1 MIGDAMNVQQLEY
14 IIEIAKEKNITR
26 AAKNLFISQSNLS
39 QYLAKLENELDVPLF
54 IRHRNELVLTDAGM
68 EYVEAAKEVI
78 RIKENLYAKIAE
90 ASKNRHITLGVSSQW
105 GMNLLSDVLPRFRTM
120 MPGILLD
127 VSEGPTQKLIPQLNE
142 GLLDFALIST
152 HKCSD
157 PLNHLEVLKEEAVFL
172 ALPASYAASRQISE
186 DMSGEEALSKLTDTG
201 LILSQKRTALRE
213 ISDEICLQHHL
224 NAATV
229 CEINSMPMTVKL
241 VAKGMGIGFVPQS
254 CINQELPVIYLSLSS
269 NARRYQAII
278 YRNQMILHSAEQTI
292 LKLIHEFSQNNY
304 DL

>member
-78 RIKENLYAKIAE
+78 RIKENLYSKIAE

-142 GLLDFALIST
+142 GFWI
-152 HKCSD
+152 
-157 PLNHLEVLKEEAVFL
+157 
-172 ALPASYAASRQISE
+172 LP
-186 DMSGEEALSKLTDTG
+186 
-201 LILSQKRTALRE
+201 
-213 ISDEICLQHHL
+213 
-224 NAATV
+224 
-229 CEINSMPMTVKL
+229 
-241 VAKGMGIGFVPQS
+241 
-254 CINQELPVIYLSLSS
+254 
-269 NARRYQAII
+269 
-278 YRNQMILHSAEQTI
+278 
-292 LKLIHEFSQNNY
+292 
-304 DL
+304 

>member
-1 MIGDAMNVQQLEY
+1 MTGDAMNVQQLEY

-54 IRHRNELVLTDAGM
+54 IRRRNELVLTDAGR
-68 EYVEAAKEVI
+68 EYVDAAKKVI
-78 RIKENLYAKIAE
+78 GIKENLYSRIAE
-90 ASKNRHITLGVSSQW
+90 VSKNRHIALGVSSQW
-105 GMNLLSDVLPRFRTM
+105 GMNLLSDVLPRFRTL

-127 VSEGPTQKLIPQLNE
+127 ISEGSTEKLIPQLNE

-152 HKCSD
+152 HEFSD
-157 PLNHLEVLKEEAVFL
+157 PLNHLEILKEEAVYL
-172 ALPASYAASRQISE
+172 AVPASYAESSQISP
-186 DMSGEEALSKLTDTG
+186 DMSGEEALCNLTGCG

-213 ISDEICLQHHL
+213 ISDEICSKYHFT
-224 NAATV
+224 ADTV
-229 CEINSMPMTVKL
+229 CEINSMPLTVKL
-241 VAKGMGIGFVPQS
+241 VANGMGMGFVPQS
-254 CINQELPVIYLSLSS
+254 CINHELPVIYLPLSS

-292 LKLIHEFSQNNY
+292 LKLIHDNSQNNY
-304 DL
+304 DM